1 MLPFMDCSKQAKVV
15 QDVRSRES
23 SCLQESGTC
32 DGEGPGGF
40 WGAGTILL
48 LDVGGNYTGV
58 FGM

>member
-1 MLPFMDCSKQAKVV
+1 MSGAGRAAAFRKVARV
-15 QDVRSRES
+15 MGRV
-23 SCLQESGTC
+23 
-32 DGEGPGGF
+32 PGGF